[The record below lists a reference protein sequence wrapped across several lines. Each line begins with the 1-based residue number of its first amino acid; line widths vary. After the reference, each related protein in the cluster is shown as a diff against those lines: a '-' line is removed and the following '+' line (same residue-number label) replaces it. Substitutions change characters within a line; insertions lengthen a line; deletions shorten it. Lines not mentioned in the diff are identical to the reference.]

1 MKLLTG
7 WWLRVARSGVLAACA
22 VVAGLGVSAAR
33 GQEQTLS
40 EQGVISGTMDIEFK
54 TRTELDTAGTYTEGS
69 PALGAKDTYV
79 LKLAVAKTTE
89 FSGKIT
95 RQPDLFT
102 KVIRS
107 QKQKAELGF
116 DINLAVR
123 NPKNLDERRNV
134 GKWVGTVP
142 FNATTGVFDLAGG
155 GSQESPLR
163 IAIDAIGAQPAFT
176 DKFGGKLIGK
186 SKKEENL
193 ASYTYKRLV
202 GNKTYEI
209 KVAKVDPMKFVDL
222 ELAKGPAGNYPRTR
236 VNGRLDFDYETGNW
250 LTDGIRF
257 SYNYNGQAVEDIV
270 TGSIKWVEDENRK
283 TNGKG
288 EYQFNLR
295 WNEAKQAPATT
306 EAAAFAKLS
315 DEDAFFAVDDSLPCL
330 TGKITYEDKFISGE
344 ETPASSKVVYA
355 LNSNKLTKTQVVN
368 FFKLWMIGTGPIND
382 E

>member
-1 MKLLTG
+1 MKLLHVTRC
-7 WWLRVARSGVLAACA
+7 WA
-22 VVAGLGVSAAR
+22 VIAGLALAVTAQA
-33 GQEQTLS
+33 QEQTLS
-40 EQGVISGTMDIEFK
+40 ETGVIAGTMEIDFK
-54 TRTELDTAGTYTEGS
+54 TRTELDTAGTYADGS
-69 PALGAKDTYV
+69 SALGAKDTYI
-79 LKLAVAKTTE
+79 LKLTVAKTTE

-102 KVIRS
+102 KIIRS

-123 NPKNLDERRNV
+123 NPRNLDERRNV

-142 FNATTGVFDLAGG
+142 INTATGAFEISGG
-155 GSQESPLR
+155 ASLESPLR
-163 IAIDAIGAQPAFT
+163 IAIDAIGQQPAFT

-186 SKKEENL
+186 SKKDEGL

-202 GNKTYEI
+202 GNKTFEI
-209 KVAKVDPMKFVDL
+209 KVAKIDPMKFVDL
-222 ELAKGPAGNYPRTR
+222 ELAKGPAGNYPRTV

-257 SYNYNGQAVEDIV
+257 RYNFNGKEVEDIV
-270 TGSIKWVEDENRK
+270 TGSVKWVEDENRK

-295 WNEAKQAPATT
+295 WNEAKQAKDTT
-306 EAAAFAKLS
+306 EAAAFDKLS

-330 TGKITYEDKFISGE
+330 TGKISYEDKFISGE
-344 ETPASSKVVYA
+344 ETPASSKVTYA
-355 LNSNKLTKTQVVN
+355 LNSNKLTKTQIVN
-368 FFKLWMIGTGPIND
+368 FFKLWLIGTGPIND

>member
-1 MKLLTG
+1 MKLLN
-7 WWLRVARSGVLAACA
+7 VSRSRIALCCASLLAIT
-22 VVAGLGVSAAR
+22 AGTVC
-33 GQEQTLS
+33 GQEATLT
-40 EQGVISGTMDIEFK
+40 EQGVIAGTMDIEFK
-54 TRTELDTAGTYTEGS
+54 SRTELDTAGTFTEGS
-69 PALGAKDTYV
+69 SALGAKDTYV
-79 LKLAVAKTTE
+79 LRLTVAKTTE

-102 KVIRS
+102 KIIRS
-107 QKQKAELGF
+107 QKQKAELNF

-123 NPKNLDERRNV
+123 NPRNLDEKRNV

-142 FNATTGVFDLAGG
+142 INSTTGAYEISGG
-155 GSQESPLR
+155 AALESPLR
-163 IAIDAIGAQPAFT
+163 IAIDAIGQQPAFT

-222 ELAKGPAGNYPRTR
+222 ELAKGPAGNYPRTT

-257 SYNYNGQAVEDIV
+257 RYNFNGKDTEDIV
-270 TGSIKWVEDENRK
+270 TGSVKWVEDENRK

-306 EAAAFAKLS
+306 ESAAFDKLS

-355 LNSNKLTKTQVVN
+355 LNANKLTKTQIVN
-368 FFKLWMIGTGPIND
+368 FFKLWLIGVGPIND

>member
-1 MKLLTG
+1 MKSLQVS
-7 WWLRVARSGVLAACA
+7 WLRIALCGAFSLLA
-22 VVAGLGVSAAR
+22 VSTTQVR
-33 GQEQTLS
+33 GQDQTLS
-40 EQGVISGTMDIEFK
+40 EQGVIAGTLDIEFK
-54 TRTELDTAGTYTEGS
+54 SRTELDTAGTYTEGS
-69 PALGAKDTYV
+69 SALGAKDTYT
-79 LKLAVAKTTE
+79 LKLTVAKTTE

-102 KVIRS
+102 KIIRS

-123 NPKNLDERRNV
+123 NPKNLDEKRNV

-142 FNATTGVFDLAGG
+142 INANTGAYEITGG
-155 GSQESPLR
+155 AALESPLR
-163 IAIDAIGAQPAFT
+163 IAIDAIGQQPAFT

-202 GNKTYEI
+202 GNKTVEI

-222 ELAKGPAGNYPRTR
+222 ELAKGPAGNYPRTT

-257 SYNYNGQAVEDIV
+257 RYNFNGKDTEDIV
-270 TGSIKWVEDENRK
+270 TGSVKWVEDENRK

-306 EAAAFAKLS
+306 ESAAFDKLS

-344 ETPASSKVVYA
+344 ETPASSKVVFA

-368 FFKLWMIGTGPIND
+368 FFKLWMIGIGPIND

>member
-1 MKLLTG
+1 MKLLHASRLGLIRMGT
-7 WWLRVARSGVLAACA
+7 VAAC
-22 VVAGLGVSAAR
+22 VLVGLSAAWA
-33 GQEQTLS
+33 QEQTLS
-40 EQGVISGTMDIEFK
+40 EAGVISGTMDIEFK
-54 TRTELDTAGTYTEGS
+54 TRTELDTAGTYVEGS
-69 PALGAKDTYV
+69 PALGAKDIYTI
-79 LKLAVAKTTE
+79 KLAVAKTTE

-95 RQPDLFT
+95 RQGDLFT

-142 FNATTGVFDLAGG
+142 INSTTGVYDLAGG
-155 GSQESPLR
+155 GSLESPLR

-176 DKFGGKLIGK
+176 DKFGGKMIGK
-186 SKKEENL
+186 SKKEEGL

-222 ELAKGPAGNYPRTR
+222 ELAKGPAGNYPRTT

-257 SYNYNGQAVEDIV
+257 RYNYNGKDTEDIV
-270 TGSIKWVEDENRK
+270 TGSIKWVEDDNRK

-315 DEDAFFAVDDSLPCL
+315 DEDAFFAVDESLPCL
-330 TGKITYEDKFISGE
+330 TGKISYEDKFISGE
-344 ETPASSKVVYA
+344 ETPASSKVTYA

-368 FFKLWMIGTGPIND
+368 FFKLWMIGVGPIND

>member
-1 MKLLTG
+1 MKLLQVS
-7 WWLRVARSGVLAACA
+7 WSRIACA
-22 VVAGLGVSAAR
+22 CALGLVAVTAGGVR
-33 GQEQTLS
+33 GQEQTLT
-40 EQGVISGTMDIEFK
+40 EQGVIAGTVDIDFK
-54 TRTELDTAGTYTEGS
+54 SRTELDTAGTYTEGS
-69 PALGAKDTYV
+69 SALGAKDTYTI
-79 LKLAVAKTTE
+79 KLTVAKTTE

-102 KVIRS
+102 KIIRS

-123 NPKNLDERRNV
+123 NPKNLDEKRNV

-142 FNATTGVFDLAGG
+142 INATTGAYEISGG
-155 GSQESPLR
+155 AVLESPLR
-163 IAIDAIGAQPAFT
+163 IAIDAIGQQPAFT

-186 SKKEENL
+186 TKKEDNL
-193 ASYTYKRLV
+193 ASYTYRRLV
-202 GNKTYEI
+202 GNKTVEI

-222 ELAKGPAGNYPRTR
+222 ELAKGPAGNYPRTT

-257 SYNYNGQAVEDIV
+257 RYNFNGKDTEDIV
-270 TGSIKWVEDENRK
+270 TGSIKWVEDDNRK

-295 WNEAKQAPATT
+295 WNEAKQAPQTT

-315 DEDAFFAVDDSLPCL
+315 DEDAFFAVDDSLPCM

-344 ETPASSKVVYA
+344 ETPASSKVVYS
-355 LNSNKLTKTQVVN
+355 LNSNKLTKTQIVN
-368 FFKLWMIGTGPIND
+368 FFKLWLIGTGPIND